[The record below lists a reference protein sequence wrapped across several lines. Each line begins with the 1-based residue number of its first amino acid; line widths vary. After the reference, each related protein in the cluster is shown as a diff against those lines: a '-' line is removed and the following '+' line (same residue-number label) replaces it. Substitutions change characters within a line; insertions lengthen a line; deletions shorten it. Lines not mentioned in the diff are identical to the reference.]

1 MSAICQTRPGFGTS
15 RDGMIGMALFPGL
28 LDREGRG
35 LDRAKKLTVSGGEV
49 AARGSTRRAASAN
62 ERALGALAAAEQSGG
77 ARVSGGF
84 LRIGVV
90 EAARTAAA
98 RALTLDRSNVHALA
112 CQGDVLVAQGS
123 AGDAL
128 PYYDAALRI
137 DPRAKDVWERKGDAH
152 AALKQSPEAIRAYV
166 QAVNL
171 DPDDVDGYARLL
183 ALIPEDVDLW
193 IRQGDAQRLPYPDAA
208 FDGAYTQHV
217 TMNIPDRE
225 RFFGEAFRV
234 LKPGAFFGL
243 SEHGLGPVGDPH
255 YPLPWS
261 MNGEGAYLM
270 APAETR
276 RGLESAGFEDVQVE
290 DTGQKYGAAYAKVL
304 ELAAQGALPPL
315 GIHILLGESALLKA
329 RNAARNIEEGRTH
342 PVQVICRK
350 PG

>member
-28 LDREGRG
+28 LDREGRV
-35 LDRAKKLTVSGGEV
+35 LDRAKKLTVSGDEL
-49 AARGSTRRAASAN
+49 AARGSTRRAASAY
-62 ERALGALAAAEQSGG
+62 ERALGALESAEQSVRRRGDDWCEAY

-112 CQGDVLVAQGS
+112 CQGDVQVAQGS

-171 DPDDVDGYARLL
+171 DPDDVDGMAARAVELL
-183 ALIPEDVDLW
+183 RD
-193 IRQGDAQRLPYPDAA
+193 GDRWRRARAAAVERAHQFDAARIVPRYEQLYQRL
-208 FDGAYTQHV
+208 V
-217 TMNIPDRE
+217 
-225 RFFGEAFRV
+225 
-234 LKPGAFFGL
+234 
-243 SEHGLGPVGDPH
+243 
-255 YPLPWS
+255 
-261 MNGEGAYLM
+261 
-270 APAETR
+270 ET
-276 RGLESAGFEDVQVE
+276 
-290 DTGQKYGAAYAKVL
+290 
-304 ELAAQGALPPL
+304 
-315 GIHILLGESALLKA
+315 
-329 RNAARNIEEGRTH
+329 
-342 PVQVICRK
+342 
-350 PG
+350 